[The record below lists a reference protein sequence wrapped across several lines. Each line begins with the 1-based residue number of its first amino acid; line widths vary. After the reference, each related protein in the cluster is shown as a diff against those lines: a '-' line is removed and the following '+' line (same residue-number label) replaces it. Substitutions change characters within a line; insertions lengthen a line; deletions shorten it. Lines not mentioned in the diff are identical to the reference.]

1 MVRLIVVACALGS
14 LAGTAYADAFSDC
27 TNKADLD
34 LRIKGCSQVIE
45 QSPSDKKQ
53 LYLAHNLRGSAYAQR
68 RDFGRAI
75 ADFDKAI
82 ALEAKD
88 AIVFAARGEAY
99 RLKGDSGRA
108 IADFDKAIALDAR
121 AAGAY
126 HARGLIH
133 LASKA
138 HDRALADLTKA
149 VEIEPRAV
157 AFYDRHLVY
166 LALGQK
172 DKAAGD
178 LRAALQREPGHKA
191 SQEGLK
197 RLGATP

>member
-1 MVRLIVVACALGS
+1 MVRPIVMVCALVA

-27 TNKADLD
+27 TNKTDVD
-34 LRIKGCSQVIE
+34 LRIKGCSQLIE
-45 QSPSDKKQ
+45 QNPNDKKQ
-53 LYLAHNLRGSAYAQR
+53 LYFSYNLRGSAHAQR
-68 RDFGRAI
+68 RDFDRAV

-82 ALEAKD
+82 ALDASD
-88 AIVFAARGEAY
+88 AILFAARGEAY
-99 RLKGDSGRA
+99 RLKGDPGRA
-108 IADFDKAIALDAR
+108 IADFDKAIALDAK

-133 LASKA
+133 LARKA

-149 VEIEPRAV
+149 VEIEPRAG
-157 AFYDRHLVY
+157 AFHDRALVY

-172 DKAAGD
+172 DKAVGD
-178 LRAALQREPGHKA
+178 LRTALQREPGHKP
-191 SQEGLK
+191 SQDGLK